1 MSAMRRIANENHRR
15 RSITHGNRERAPLL
29 PGTPPTRIATA
40 LRLSLP
46 NEFRRLFS
54 TSSVGNFSSEET
66 LRKRLPRISNR
77 EIPRLETTL
86 TCPGSTR
93 TPFRRAEKSQ
103 IANQLFWHATRACGS
118 DRHPISDRRKI
129 GTLLRAI
136 SFFRIRF
143 LWLASL
149 LVCVSFASAAT
160 DLTSG
165 YPVPEDGRVK
175 NGVYTNE
182 YFGLRYPLPTNW
194 TEDLSG
200 PEPSVSGYYS
210 LAALKP
216 AGILDAT
223 ILIAAQDNFFSPEP
237 AASAKEFLAQMK
249 QHLDSSLS
257 APAAPSELKIAG
269 RTFARL
275 DYEGAGLHHAVVVTE
290 LRCHSVIFSLT
301 SNRLQQ
307 IEILAASLNK
317 ISFAAAGDARWPVC
331 VKDYA
336 VPTNILDRV
345 NPELTGPRYASVP
358 VRLIV
363 GANGKVAH
371 VHTIAGF
378 PEQKK
383 SVAAALAQWEFRSY
397 LVNGNAVE
405 VETGLLFEFRQ
416 KQP

>member
-1 MSAMRRIANENHRR
+1 
-15 RSITHGNRERAPLL
+15 L
-29 PGTPPTRIATA
+29 
-40 LRLSLP
+40 
-46 NEFRRLFS
+46 
-54 TSSVGNFSSEET
+54 
-66 LRKRLPRISNR
+66 
-77 EIPRLETTL
+77 
-86 TCPGSTR
+86 
-93 TPFRRAEKSQ
+93 
-103 IANQLFWHATRACGS
+103 
-118 DRHPISDRRKI
+118 
-129 GTLLRAI
+129 
-136 SFFRIRF
+136 
-143 LWLASL
+143 
-149 LVCVSFASAAT
+149 ASAAT
-160 DLTSG
+160 DLTSR
-165 YPVPEDGRVK
+165 YPAPEDGRIK

-182 YFGLRYPLPTNW
+182 YFGLRYPLPANW

-216 AGILDAT
+216 AGTLGAT
-223 ILIAAQDNFFSPEP
+223 ILIAAQDNFFSSEP

-257 APAAPSELKIAG
+257 APAAPSELTMAG
-269 RTFARL
+269 HTFARL

-301 SNRLQQ
+301 SNRSQQ
-307 IEILAASLNK
+307 IENLAASLNK

-336 VPTNILDRV
+336 VASNIRHRV

-383 SVAAALAQWEFRSY
+383 SVAAALSQWEFKSY
-397 LVNGNAVE
+397 LVNGRPAE
-405 VETGLLFEFRQ
+405 VETGVLFEFRQ
-416 KQP
+416 NQP